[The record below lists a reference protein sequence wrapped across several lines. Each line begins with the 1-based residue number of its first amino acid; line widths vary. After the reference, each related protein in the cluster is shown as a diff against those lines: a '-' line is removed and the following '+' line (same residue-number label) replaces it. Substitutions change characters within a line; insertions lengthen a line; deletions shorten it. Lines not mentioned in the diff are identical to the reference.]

1 MRQVD
6 RTEVLVVGA
15 GPVGMFTALQL
26 AGSGIAV
33 QLIDQESRT
42 AGRSYACAL
51 HPRTLQLL
59 DEAGLA
65 REAIQRGQ
73 RVETVAFYEGALRR
87 AEVKLSSLPAAFP
100 FVLVLAQSSLE
111 DLLEKKLQERGVQ
124 VQWNHRLADLE
135 MRDGAAVAGIEELAL
150 TGKGYIVPG
159 FELEVKKTVSARA
172 DFVVGADGQNS
183 AVRHRLGIASE
194 AAGEP
199 ELFTVY
205 ELETETGLPPE
216 MRIVLHEQTVSV
228 LWPLAEKKCRWTF
241 QWPRADAPG
250 DFPQKDRNRFTVAE
264 SPGEKGSRH
273 QLQQLLSAR
282 APWFQAGIQDVGW
295 GAEIQ
300 FARRLARQLGRERA
314 WLAGDAA
321 HQTGPVG
328 MQSMNMGMRE
338 GADLA
343 AKLGRILREKGPL
356 DLLEDYNR
364 EHRTEWEQML
374 GWKGGAK
381 AGAATGA
388 WVRERGAK
396 ALSCLPATGRE
407 LSLLLRQLG
416 LEWERAGPGEASA
429 SGRGR

>member
-1 MRQVD
+1 MRRDD

-33 QLIDQESRT
+33 RLIDQESRT

-73 RVETVAFYEGALRR
+73 RIETVAFYEGALRR
-87 AEVKLSSLPAAFP
+87 AEIKLSGLLGEFP

-111 DLLEKKLQERGVQ
+111 DLLEKKLQQRGVKPH
-124 VQWNHRLADLE
+124 WNHRLADLV
-135 MRDGAAVAGIEELAL
+135 MRDGAAVADIEEMAL
-150 TGKGYIVPG
+150 TGKGYIVPD
-159 FELEVKKTVSARA
+159 FELEVKRTVSARA

-183 AVRHRLGIASE
+183 AVRQRLGIASQE
-194 AAGEP
+194 TGAP

-205 ELETETGLPPE
+205 ELETEAELAPE
-216 MRIVLHEQTVSV
+216 MRIVWHEQTVSV
-228 LWPLAEKKCRWTF
+228 LWPLAKKKCRWSF
-241 QWPRADAPG
+241 QWSQADAPA

-264 SPGEKGSRH
+264 SPGGKGSRH
-273 QLQQLLSAR
+273 PLQQLLGAR
-282 APWFQAGIQDVGW
+282 APWFHAGIQAVGW
-295 GAEIQ
+295 GADIQ
-300 FARRLARQLGRERA
+300 FAHRLARQFGRERA

-321 HQTGPVG
+321 HQTGPVA

-343 AKLGRILREKGPL
+343 AKLKRILREKGSP
-356 DLLEDYNR
+356 DLLQDYDL
-364 EHRTEWEQML
+364 EHRTEWEQLL
-374 GWKGGAK
+374 GLKGGPT
-381 AGAATGA
+381 AGAAAGA
-388 WVRERGAK
+388 WVRERCAK
-396 ALSCLPATGRE
+396 ALSCLPASGRD
-407 LSLLLRQLG
+407 LGLLLRELG
-416 LEWERAGPGEASA
+416 LEWERPGPREAGAPG
-429 SGRGR
+429 

>member
-1 MRQVD
+1 MRRDD

-59 DEAGLA
+59 DGAGLA

-73 RVETVAFYEGALRR
+73 RIDTVAFYEGASRR
-87 AEVKLSSLPAAFP
+87 AEVKLSQLPGEFP

-111 DLLEKKLQERGVQ
+111 DLLEKKLQERGVK
-124 VQWNHRLADLE
+124 VHWNHRLADLA
-135 MRDGAAVAGIEELAL
+135 MRDGAAVAGIEEMAL
-150 TGKGYIVPG
+150 TGKGYIVPD
-159 FELEVKKTVSARA
+159 FELEVKRTVSARA

-183 AVRHRLGIASE
+183 AVRQRLGIASE
-194 AAGEP
+194 ETGEP
-199 ELFTVY
+199 ERFTVY
-205 ELETETGLPPE
+205 ELETEADLPPE

-228 LWPLAEKKCRWTF
+228 LWPLAEKKCRWSF
-241 QWPRADAPG
+241 QWSQADAPA

-264 SPGEKGSRH
+264 SPGEKDSRH
-273 QLQQLLSAR
+273 QVQQLLRAR
-282 APWFQAGIQDVGW
+282 APWFQAGIRNVGW
-295 GAEIQ
+295 GADIQ
-300 FARRLARQLGRERA
+300 FAHRLARPLGRERA

-328 MQSMNMGMRE
+328 MQSMNLGMRE

-343 AKLGRILREKGPL
+343 VKLKRILREKGSPA
-356 DLLEDYNR
+356 LLEDYNLQYR
-364 EHRTEWEQML
+364 AEWEQLL
-374 GWKGGAK
+374 GWNGGPQ

-388 WVRERGAK
+388 WVRERCGK
-396 ALSCLPATGRE
+396 ALSCLPASGKE
-407 LSLLLRQLG
+407 LGLLLRQLG
-416 LEWERAGPGEASA
+416 LEWERAAPG
-429 SGRGR
+429 